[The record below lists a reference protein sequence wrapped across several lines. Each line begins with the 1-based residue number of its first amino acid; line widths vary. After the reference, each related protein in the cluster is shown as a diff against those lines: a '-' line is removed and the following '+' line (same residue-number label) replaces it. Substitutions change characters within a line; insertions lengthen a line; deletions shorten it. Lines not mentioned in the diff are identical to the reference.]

1 LDKISEKY
9 LLVEKRE
16 NISDMHY
23 IKQNDRLNL
32 IFKDKVLK
40 MIDEVKLNQIKRK
53 IER

>member
-1 LDKISEKY
+1 
-9 LLVEKRE
+9 
-16 NISDMHY
+16 MHY

-53 IER
+53 IERQIIIHMNKIMKTKKLQ